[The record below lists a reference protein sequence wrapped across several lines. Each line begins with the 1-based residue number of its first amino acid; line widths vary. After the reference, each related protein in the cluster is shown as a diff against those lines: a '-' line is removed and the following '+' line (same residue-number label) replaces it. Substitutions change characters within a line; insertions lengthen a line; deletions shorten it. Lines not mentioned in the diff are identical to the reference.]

1 LVSFKQALQILEEKG
16 KLKRVTDKTS
26 LNKIPEIIR
35 NAQNAI
41 IFENTGTK
49 YQLASNIC
57 TRDNFCTI
65 FGMDWKQIQEKLIE
79 ALDNPKKPLTVDE
92 KPFQEAELDLGKLPI
107 LKYYASDPGSYITSG
122 IFVTECEERNLSY
135 HRILVKNENRG
146 TTRICHRHTWQ
157 CYTKN
162 DRNIDVAICIG
173 MDPALLFAGAI
184 STKEPM
190 DETEIAG
197 GFYGKPIK
205 LVKLE
210 NGISVPADTEIVLL
224 GKLSPEEGE
233 EGPFVDITG
242 TYDLIRQQPVVKI
255 SKILRQKV
263 NPVYYALIP
272 GRGEH
277 SFLMGFGKLP
287 LIYKELRKV
296 CNLKDL
302 AFTDGGINWLGCSV
316 SMKKRS
322 DEEPKKVIET
332 ALDAHKSLKHVFVF
346 DEDINLSNPQDLLW
360 ALTTRFQADKDLYT
374 YPDSPGSSLDPS
386 SEPGEDRRKTCK
398 AGFDCTIPLSKDRK
412 DFEKVL

>member
-1 LVSFKQALQILEEKG
+1 MVSFKHALQILEEKG
-16 KLKRVTDKTS
+16 KLERVKNQTS
-26 LNKIPEIIR
+26 LNKIPDLIR
-35 NAQNAI
+35 KAEKALL
-41 IFENTGTK
+41 FENTGTE

-79 ALDNPKKPLTVDE
+79 ALDNPIKPVTVAE
-92 KPFQEAELDLGKLPI
+92 NTFEEAELDLGKLPI
-107 LKYYASDPGSYITSG
+107 LKYYASDPGPYITSG

-135 HRILVKNENRG
+135 HRILVKTKNTG

-162 DRNIDVAICIG
+162 NKNIDVAICIG

-205 LVKLE
+205 MVKLE

-224 GKLSPEEGE
+224 GKLTSEEGE

-242 TYDLIRQQPVVKI
+242 TYDLVRQQPVVKI
-255 SKILRQKV
+255 TKILRQKQ

-287 LIYKELRKV
+287 LIYKELRKI
-296 CNLKDL
+296 CNVKNL

-316 SMKKRS
+316 SIKKRS
-322 DEEPKKVIET
+322 DEEPRKIIET

-346 DEDINLSNPQDLLW
+346 DEDINLSDPEEMLW

-398 AGFDCTIPLSKDRK
+398 AGFDCTIPLAKDRV